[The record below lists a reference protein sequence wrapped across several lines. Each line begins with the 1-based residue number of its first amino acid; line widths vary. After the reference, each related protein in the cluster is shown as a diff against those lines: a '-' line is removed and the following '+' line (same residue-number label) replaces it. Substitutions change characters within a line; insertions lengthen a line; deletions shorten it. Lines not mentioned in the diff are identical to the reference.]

1 MKQFLKDIWKVIN
14 NEHGWIAAAIPA
26 AIAVGQ
32 AVAGA
37 MKKKKEPPQA
47 DVTGLLNQINVGKQ
61 RQSDIAA
68 NAYGQLPGKAEQYKT
83 DVGIELTAAED
94 AARQKSQQFLS
105 DIGKDTT
112 LQGKKLSDI
121 LAQRVLERQPELQ
134 KQMRNAVAGTGG
146 LQRGAAVIGGEQLAT
161 QASKDISTGN
171 EDIALQQQEAMNQAK
186 EKVFNLDQGL
196 VQQRLGINKD
206 MLTALFDI
214 GRTDLINE
222 AMTMLGIEQNAQTE
236 SLAVQGFQTNQD
248 LASRM
253 AAAEAAN
260 KSKSDLLSGGIK
272 GLSSIDW
279 ASLLKGNKQ
288 ND

>member
-32 AVAGA
+32 AIAGA
-37 MKKKKEPPQA
+37 TKKKKEPPQA